1 MFLSTAVI
9 RLIDYLHRFF
19 CFPCHKLLYVEQVLN
34 NYKVLPSDAQHILF
48 VDIKD
53 NEK

>member
-9 RLIDYLHRFF
+9 RLIDWLHRFF
-19 CFPCHKLLYVEQVLN
+19 SFPCQKLLCVEQVLN
-34 NYKVLPSDAQHILF
+34 NYKVLPSDAQHRLF
-48 VDIKD
+48 EDIKD